1 MAFSSFPSSS
11 EICVICGQILPLP
24 CTHAVCVR
32 GIPGGCSRQPM
43 KLSRSSWKLPAACAV
58 AIVAVLR
65 FGAPTIIPAPSPVTA
80 APDPAAEVAK
90 LKTADE
96 LFAYVNSHA
105 TVEDI
110 QPDDSLPREEQIA
123 QVRKLVDAKIAA
135 LRPAIDTFLKDYP
148 KDPRHYEV
156 ALQRI
161 FFLKDVE
168 NVSDEESNKMLH
180 EVAEAADATPNARH
194 RARGVLLQND
204 LEEVDPVKGLT
215 PALEK
220 ELSDYEKD
228 FPDDES
234 GKDLV
239 TLRVRLLQAT
249 APDKLAATLESVA
262 KSPNKSS
269 ADAARDQLALLTQPL
284 DLKFDSATDG
294 QPVDF
299 AKLRGKVVL
308 LDFWAT
314 WCGPCMQKLPE
325 IQKIN
330 DKYKDKG
337 LQLIGI
343 SLDQDKAALLKIT
356 KSKKMDWPEYFDG
369 MGWES
374 AVGTRFGVQSI
385 AAAWL
390 VDKQGLVHQVGE
402 EADLDMEIAKLID
415 AKP

>member
-1 MAFSSFPSSS
+1 M
-11 EICVICGQILPLP
+11 
-24 CTHAVCVR
+24 
-32 GIPGGCSRQPM
+32 
-43 KLSRSSWKLPAACAV
+43 
-58 AIVAVLR
+58 
-65 FGAPTIIPAPSPVTA
+65 
-80 APDPAAEVAK
+80 
-90 LKTADE
+90 
-96 LFAYVNSHA
+96 
-105 TVEDI
+105 
-110 QPDDSLPREEQIA
+110 
-123 QVRKLVDAKIAA
+123 DAKIAS
-135 LRPAIDTFLKDYP
+135 LHPAIDTFLKDYA

-156 ALQRI
+156 ALQRV

-168 NVSDEESNKMLH
+168 NISDEEANKTLH
-180 EVAEAADATPNARH
+180 EVADAPEATPNARH

-204 LEEVDPVKGLT
+204 LEEVDPSKGLT
-215 PALEK
+215 PEIEK
-220 ELSDYEKD
+220 KLSDYEND

-239 TLRVRLLQAT
+239 TMRIRLLQTT
-249 APDKLAATLESVA
+249 APDKLATTLEGLT

-269 ADAARDQLALLTQPL
+269 ANAARDQLALLTQPL

-337 LQLIGI
+337 FQLVGI
-343 SLDQDKAALLKIT
+343 SFDQDKAALLKT
-356 KSKKMDWPEYFDG
+356 VKSKKMDWPEYFDG
-369 MGWES
+369 KGWES
-374 AVGTRFGVQSI
+374 AVGTRFGVQAI
-385 AAAWL
+385 PAAWL
-390 VDKQGLVHQVGE
+390 VDKQGLVHQIGE
-402 EADLDMEIAKLID
+402 DADLDMEIAKLID